1 MVWLRGEAGTTQ
13 AAESL
18 DAVRSVLR
26 QLPPSEGLRASIVVP
41 AITND
46 MPMQIT
52 AWQSATIVTVAAV
65 IAVLLLL
72 RARLSVRAAAIVL
85 LTADLSLAVAWP
97 LAAVVRGH
105 DWGTDSVFSW
115 TLAAV

>member
-1 MVWLRGEAGTTQ
+1 
-13 AAESL
+13 
-18 DAVRSVLR
+18 
-26 QLPPSEGLRASIVVP
+26 
-41 AITND
+41 

-85 LTADLSLAVAWP
+85 LTADL
-97 LAAVVRGH
+97 
-105 DWGTDSVFSW
+105 
-115 TLAAV
+115 